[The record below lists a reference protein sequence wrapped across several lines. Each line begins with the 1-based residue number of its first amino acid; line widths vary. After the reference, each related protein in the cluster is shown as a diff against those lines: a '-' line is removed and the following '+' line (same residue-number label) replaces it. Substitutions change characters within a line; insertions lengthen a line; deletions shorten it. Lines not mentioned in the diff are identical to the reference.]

1 MSASH
6 TIPKLNDPSLF
17 KEQCYVGGSWI
28 DAKSKEKFEVHG
40 KQLSLGQKAMIN
52 HGKIRR
58 QES

>member
-6 TIPKLNDPSLF
+6 TIPKLKDPSLF
-17 KEQCYVGGSWI
+17 KEQCYVGGNWI

-40 KQLSLGQKAMIN
+40 KQPLRKRAIVN